1 MKKSFV
7 DENPMKDEMININD
21 NKNSKNF
28 YESFIEKIE
37 YKAYCISCFINS
49 IWEKYSYNL
58 KSYNK
63 EIISIEN
70 VYKKKIYIN
79 NNEFF
84 VIIHQINFN
93 KNYKFLKTI
102 SLKLISD
109 NENKDLNLIDLKF
122 EPDKD
127 KVIFSN
133 LQIKKG
139 SINLFKM
146 LTIKFLKKKI

>member
-37 YKAYCISCFINS
+37 YKAYSISCFINS

-63 EIISIEN
+63 EVISIEN
-70 VYKKKIYIN
+70 VYKKKIYMN
-79 NNEFF
+79 
-84 VIIHQINFN
+84 
-93 KNYKFLKTI
+93 L
-102 SLKLISD
+102 SLKKLNIRLIAFPA
-109 NENKDLNLIDLKF
+109 L
-122 EPDKD
+122 
-127 KVIFSN
+127 
-133 LQIKKG
+133 
-139 SINLFKM
+139 
-146 LTIKFLKKKI
+146 